1 MKRYLIATIVAFSTY
16 SIALADNIGDV
27 LKQVASN
34 NLTLQ
39 ALAHDNQ
46 ADVLDIKASN
56 SIGGPSVEYSP
67 FFTKGYSGV
76 AESELVVSQEIDFP
90 TKYAARNKQA
100 KMQNIVG
107 EQLLIKQRRDI
118 LLQAQLLCI
127 DLIRLNQTLSMLHE
141 RLANSETLLQMYQKR
156 MDAGDA
162 NALELNKVKLDCME
176 VRTLVNEAQG
186 ERTSLLQQLRQLNG
200 GKPIDVIDTV
210 LPEYPQITNFES
222 YRALALA
229 SDADVAVAQTALR
242 SADMNLK
249 LQKNEWLPNISF
261 GYRRN
266 TEHGEGINGF
276 LVGVSFPL
284 YSNSNNVKAAR
295 QRRESAELQ
304 VMQAQNEA
312 EATLRT
318 NYEQLQ
324 GLQQVIDH
332 SDVKLLQE
340 SLTLFA
346 KALQQGEITALV
358 YYVEINSIYEKLQR
372 HIDLHCQSVKLL
384 AELHKAELLLVPV
397 ES

>member
-242 SADMNLK
+242 AADMNLK

-284 YSNSNNVKAAR
+284 YSKSNNVKAAR

-384 AELHKAELLLVPV
+384 AELHKAEL
-397 ES
+397 

>member
-39 ALAHDNQ
+39 ALVHDNQ

-100 KMQNIVG
+100 KMQNIVR

-242 SADMNLK
+242 AADMNLK

-266 TEHGEGINGF
+266 TEQGEGINGF

-312 EATLRT
+312 EASMRT

-346 KALQQGEITALV
+346 KALQHGEITALV

-384 AELHKAELLLVPV
+384 AELHKAEL
-397 ES
+397 

>member
-16 SIALADNIGDV
+16 SIAFADNIGDV

-100 KMQNIVG
+100 KMQNILG

-242 SADMNLK
+242 AADMNLK

-266 TEHGEGINGF
+266 TEQGEGINGF

-312 EATLRT
+312 EASMRT

-346 KALQQGEITALV
+346 KALQHGEITALV

-384 AELHKAELLLVPV
+384 AELHKAEL
-397 ES
+397 

>member
-1 MKRYLIATIVAFSTY
+1 MKRYLIATIVALSTY
-16 SIALADNIGDV
+16 SVALADTVGDV
-27 LKQVASN
+27 LKQVAAN

-39 ALAHDNQ
+39 ALVHDNQ

-100 KMQNIVG
+100 KMQQTVG
-107 EQLLIKQRRDI
+107 DKLLAKQRRDI

-127 DLIRLNQTLSMLHE
+127 DLIRLNQTLSMLRE

-156 MDAGDA
+156 MEAGDD

-200 GKPIDVIDTV
+200 GKPIDVTDTV
-210 LPEYPQITNFES
+210 LPDYPQITNFES

-242 SADMNLK
+242 AADMNLK

-266 TEHGEGINGF
+266 TEQGEGINGF

-312 EATLRT
+312 EASMRT

-346 KALQQGEITALV
+346 KALQHGEITALV

-384 AELHKAELLLVPV
+384 AELHKAEL
-397 ES
+397 

>member
-1 MKRYLIATIVAFSTY
+1 MKRFLIATIVAFSTY

-39 ALAHDNQ
+39 ALVHDNQ

-100 KMQNIVG
+100 KMQNILG
-107 EQLLIKQRRDI
+107 EQLLIKQRGDI
-118 LLQAQLLCI
+118 LFQAQLLCI
-127 DLIRLNQTLSMLHE
+127 DLIRLNQTLSMLRE

-242 SADMNLK
+242 AADMNLK

-304 VMQAQNEA
+304 VMQAHNEA
-312 EATLRT
+312 EASMRT

-346 KALQQGEITALV
+346 KALQHGEITALV

-384 AELHKAELLLVPV
+384 AELHKAEL
-397 ES
+397 

>member
-39 ALAHDNQ
+39 ALVHDNQ

-242 SADMNLK
+242 AADMNLK

-266 TEHGEGINGF
+266 TEQGEGINGF

-304 VMQAQNEA
+304 VMQAQNVA

-346 KALQQGEITALV
+346 KALQHGEITALV

-384 AELHKAELLLVPV
+384 AELHKAEL
-397 ES
+397 

>member
-242 SADMNLK
+242 AADMNLK

-312 EATLRT
+312 EASMRT

-346 KALQQGEITALV
+346 KALQHGEITALV
-358 YYVEINSIYEKLQR
+358 YYVEINSIYEKLQQ

-384 AELHKAELLLVPV
+384 AELHKAEL
-397 ES
+397 

>member
-16 SIALADNIGDV
+16 SITLADNIGDV

-39 ALAHDNQ
+39 ALVHDNQ

-242 SADMNLK
+242 AADMNLK

-284 YSNSNNVKAAR
+284 YSNSSNVKAAR

-304 VMQAQNEA
+304 VVQAQNEA
-312 EATLRT
+312 EASLRT

-324 GLQQVIDH
+324 GLQQVINH

-384 AELHKAELLLVPV
+384 AELHKAEL
-397 ES
+397 

>member
-76 AESELVVSQEIDFP
+76 ADSELVVSQEIDFP

-118 LLQAQLLCI
+118 LLQAQILCI

-210 LPEYPQITNFES
+210 MPEYPQITNFES

-242 SADMNLK
+242 AADMNLK

-266 TEHGEGINGF
+266 TEQGEGINGF
-276 LVGVSFPL
+276 LIGVSFPL

-312 EATLRT
+312 EASIRT

-346 KALQQGEITALV
+346 KALQHGEITALV

-384 AELHKAELLLVPV
+384 AELHKAEL
-397 ES
+397 

>member
-242 SADMNLK
+242 AADMNLK

-332 SDVKLLQE
+332 NDVKLLQE

-384 AELHKAELLLVPV
+384 AELHKAEL
-397 ES
+397 

>member
-1 MKRYLIATIVAFSTY
+1 MKRYLIATIVALSTY
-16 SIALADNIGDV
+16 SVALADTVGDV
-27 LKQVASN
+27 LKQVAAN

-39 ALAHDNQ
+39 ALVHDNQ

-100 KMQNIVG
+100 QMQQTVG
-107 EQLLIKQRRDI
+107 DKLLAKQRRDI

-127 DLIRLNQTLSMLHE
+127 DLIRLNQTLSMLRE

-156 MDAGDA
+156 MKAGDA

-186 ERTSLLQQLRQLNG
+186 ERISLLQQLRQLNG
-200 GKPIDVIDTV
+200 GKPIDVTDTV
-210 LPEYPQITNFES
+210 LPDYPQITNFEE

-229 SDADVAVAQTALR
+229 SDADVAVAQTSLR
-242 SADMNLK
+242 AADMNLK

-266 TEHGEGINGF
+266 TEQGEGINGF

-284 YSNSNNVKAAR
+284 YSNSSNVKAAR

-304 VMQAQNEA
+304 VVQAQNEA
-312 EATLRT
+312 EASLRT

-384 AELHKAELLLVPV
+384 AELHKEEL
-397 ES
+397 

>member
-242 SADMNLK
+242 VADMNLK

-312 EATLRT
+312 EASMRT

-384 AELHKAELLLVPV
+384 AELHKAEL
-397 ES
+397 

>member
-1 MKRYLIATIVAFSTY
+1 MKRYLIATIVALSTY
-16 SIALADNIGDV
+16 SVALADTVGDV
-27 LKQVASN
+27 LKQVAAN

-39 ALAHDNQ
+39 ALVHDNQ

-100 KMQNIVG
+100 KMQQTVG
-107 EQLLIKQRRDI
+107 DKLLAKQRRDI

-127 DLIRLNQTLSMLHE
+127 DLIRLNQTLSMLRE

-156 MDAGDA
+156 MEAGDA

-200 GKPIDVIDTV
+200 GKPIDVTDTV
-210 LPEYPQITNFES
+210 LPDYPQITNFET

-229 SDADVAVAQTALR
+229 SDADVAVAQTSLR
-242 SADMNLK
+242 AADMNLK
-249 LQKNEWLPNISF
+249 LQKNAWLPNISF

-266 TEHGEGINGF
+266 TEQGEGINGF

-304 VMQAQNEA
+304 VVQAQNEA

-340 SLTLFA
+340 SLDLFA

-384 AELHKAELLLVPV
+384 AELHKAEL
-397 ES
+397 

>member
-242 SADMNLK
+242 AADMNLK

-266 TEHGEGINGF
+266 TEQGEGINGF

-284 YSNSNNVKAAR
+284 YSNSSNVKAAR

-304 VMQAQNEA
+304 VVQAQNEA
-312 EATLRT
+312 EASLRT

-324 GLQQVIDH
+324 GLQQVIYH

-384 AELHKAELLLVPV
+384 AELHKAEL
-397 ES
+397 

>member
-16 SIALADNIGDV
+16 SIAFADNIGDV

-34 NLTLQ
+34 NLTLK

-186 ERTSLLQQLRQLNG
+186 ERTSLLQQLRLLNG

-242 SADMNLK
+242 AADMNLK

-266 TEHGEGINGF
+266 TEQGEGINGF

-340 SLTLFA
+340 SLTLFN

-384 AELHKAELLLVPV
+384 AELHKAEL
-397 ES
+397 

>member
-1 MKRYLIATIVAFSTY
+1 MAFSTY
-16 SIALADNIGDV
+16 SIVFADNIGDV
-27 LKQVASN
+27 LKQVAVN

-100 KMQNIVG
+100 KMQHTVG
-107 EQLLIKQRRDI
+107 EQLLAKQRRDI

-186 ERTSLLQQLRQLNG
+186 ERTSLLQQLKQLNG
-200 GKPIDVIDTV
+200 GQPIDVTDTV

-229 SDADVAVAQTALR
+229 SDADVAVAQTSLR
-242 SADMNLK
+242 AADMNLK

-304 VMQAQNEA
+304 VLQAQNEA
-312 EATLRT
+312 EASMRT

-340 SLTLFA
+340 SLDLFA

-384 AELHKAELLLVPV
+384 AELHKAEL
-397 ES
+397 

>member
-34 NLTLQ
+34 NLTLK

-186 ERTSLLQQLRQLNG
+186 ERTSLLQQLKQLNG
-200 GKPIDVIDTV
+200 GKSIDVTDTV

-242 SADMNLK
+242 AADMNLK

-295 QRRESAELQ
+295 QRKESAELQ
-304 VMQAQNEA
+304 MVQAQNEA

-384 AELHKAELLLVPV
+384 AELHKAEL
-397 ES
+397 

>member
-242 SADMNLK
+242 AADMNLK

-266 TEHGEGINGF
+266 TEQGEGINGF

-284 YSNSNNVKAAR
+284 YSNSSNVKAAR

-304 VMQAQNEA
+304 VVQAQNEA
-312 EATLRT
+312 EASMRT

-384 AELHKAELLLVPV
+384 AELHKAEL
-397 ES
+397 

>member
-16 SIALADNIGDV
+16 SIAIADNIGDV

-242 SADMNLK
+242 AADMNLK

-266 TEHGEGINGF
+266 TEQGEGINGF

-384 AELHKAELLLVPV
+384 AELHKAEL
-397 ES
+397 

>member
-1 MKRYLIATIVAFSTY
+1 MKRYLIATIVALSTY
-16 SIALADNIGDV
+16 SIALADTVGDV
-27 LKQVASN
+27 LKQVATN

-39 ALAHDNQ
+39 ALVHDNQ

-100 KMQNIVG
+100 QMQQTVG
-107 EQLLIKQRRDI
+107 DKLLAKQRRDI

-127 DLIRLNQTLSMLHE
+127 DLIRLNQTLSMLRE

-156 MDAGDA
+156 MEAGDA

-200 GKPIDVIDTV
+200 GKPIDVTDTV
-210 LPEYPQITNFES
+210 LPDYPQITNFES

-229 SDADVAVAQTALR
+229 SDADVAVVQTSLR
-242 SADMNLK
+242 AADMNLK

-266 TEHGEGINGF
+266 TEQGEGINGF

-284 YSNSNNVKAAR
+284 YSNSSNVKAAR
-295 QRRESAELQ
+295 QRKESAELQ
-304 VMQAQNEA
+304 VVQAQNEA
-312 EATLRT
+312 EASLRT

-384 AELHKAELLLVPV
+384 AELHKEEL
-397 ES
+397 

>member
-34 NLTLQ
+34 NLTLK

-242 SADMNLK
+242 AADMNLK

-266 TEHGEGINGF
+266 TEQGEGINGF

-384 AELHKAELLLVPV
+384 AELHKAEL
-397 ES
+397 

>member
-39 ALAHDNQ
+39 ALVHDNQ

-242 SADMNLK
+242 AADMNLK

-372 HIDLHCQSVKLL
+372 HIDLHSQSVKLL
-384 AELHKAELLLVPV
+384 AELHRNEL
-397 ES
+397 

>member
-16 SIALADNIGDV
+16 SAALADTVGDV
-27 LKQVASN
+27 LKQVAAN
-34 NLTLQ
+34 
-39 ALAHDNQ
+39 
-46 ADVLDIKASN
+46 
-56 SIGGPSVEYSP
+56 SP

-332 SDVKLLQE
+332 SDVKLLQVAHA
-340 SLTLFA
+340 LCQGFA
-346 KALQQGEITALV
+346 AGRNNRPCLLCRDKQHLRKAATTHRPPL
-358 YYVEINSIYEKLQR
+358 SKR
-372 HIDLHCQSVKLL
+372 
-384 AELHKAELLLVPV
+384 
-397 ES
+397 

>member
-242 SADMNLK
+242 AADMNLK

-304 VMQAQNEA
+304 VMQAHNEA
-312 EATLRT
+312 EASMRT

-346 KALQQGEITALV
+346 KALQHGEITALV

-384 AELHKAELLLVPV
+384 AELHKAEL
-397 ES
+397 

>member
-1 MKRYLIATIVAFSTY
+1 MKRYLIATIVALSTY
-16 SIALADNIGDV
+16 SVALADTVGDV
-27 LKQVASN
+27 LKQVAAN

-39 ALAHDNQ
+39 ALVHDNQ

-100 KMQNIVG
+100 QMQQTVG
-107 EQLLIKQRRDI
+107 DKLLAKQRRDI

-127 DLIRLNQTLSMLHE
+127 DLIRLNQTLSMLRE

-156 MDAGDA
+156 MEAGDA

-200 GKPIDVIDTV
+200 GKSIDVTDTV
-210 LPEYPQITNFES
+210 LPNYPQITNFES

-229 SDADVAVAQTALR
+229 SDADVAVAQTSLR
-242 SADMNLK
+242 AADMNLK

-266 TEHGEGINGF
+266 TEQGEGINGF

-284 YSNSNNVKAAR
+284 YSNSSNVKAAR

-304 VMQAQNEA
+304 VVQAQNEA
-312 EATLRT
+312 EASLRT

-346 KALQQGEITALV
+346 KALQHGEITALV

-384 AELHKAELLLVPV
+384 AELHKAEL
-397 ES
+397 

>member
-1 MKRYLIATIVAFSTY
+1 MKRYLIATIVALSTY
-16 SIALADNIGDV
+16 SIALADTVGDV
-27 LKQVASN
+27 LKQVEAN

-100 KMQNIVG
+100 QMQQTVG
-107 EQLLIKQRRDI
+107 DKLLAKQRRDI

-127 DLIRLNQTLSMLHE
+127 DLIRLNQTLSMLRE
-141 RLANSETLLQMYQKR
+141 RLTNSETLLQMYQKR
-156 MDAGDA
+156 MEAGDA

-200 GKPIDVIDTV
+200 GKPIDVTDTV
-210 LPEYPQITNFES
+210 LPDYQPITNFEEYS
-222 YRALALA
+222 ALALA

-242 SADMNLK
+242 AADMNLK

-266 TEHGEGINGF
+266 TEQGKGINGF

-295 QRRESAELQ
+295 QCRESAELQ
-304 VMQAQNEA
+304 VVQAQNEA
-312 EATLRT
+312 EASLRT

-384 AELHKAELLLVPV
+384 AELHKAEL
-397 ES
+397 

>member
-56 SIGGPSVEYSP
+56 SIGSPSVEYSP

-312 EATLRT
+312 EATVRT

-384 AELHKAELLLVPV
+384 AELHKAEL
-397 ES
+397 

>member
-16 SIALADNIGDV
+16 SIALADTVGDV

-76 AESELVVSQEIDFP
+76 VESELVVSQEIDFP

-242 SADMNLK
+242 AADMNLK

-332 SDVKLLQE
+332 SYVKLLQE

-384 AELHKAELLLVPV
+384 AELHKAEL
-397 ES
+397 

>member
-1 MKRYLIATIVAFSTY
+1 MKRYLIATIVALSTY
-16 SIALADNIGDV
+16 SIALADTVGDV
-27 LKQVASN
+27 LKHVEAN

-100 KMQNIVG
+100 QMQQTVG
-107 EQLLIKQRRDI
+107 DKLLAKQRRDI

-127 DLIRLNQTLSMLHE
+127 DLIRLNQTLSMLRE

-156 MDAGDA
+156 MEAGDA

-200 GKPIDVIDTV
+200 GKPIDVTDTV
-210 LPEYPQITNFES
+210 LPDYPQITNFES

-229 SDADVAVAQTALR
+229 SDADVAVAQTSLR
-242 SADMNLK
+242 AADMNLK

-266 TEHGEGINGF
+266 TEQGEGINGF

-284 YSNSNNVKAAR
+284 YSNSSNVKAAR

-304 VMQAQNEA
+304 VVQAQNEA
-312 EATLRT
+312 EASLRT

-384 AELHKAELLLVPV
+384 AELHKEEL
-397 ES
+397 

>member
-16 SIALADNIGDV
+16 SIAFADNIGDV
-27 LKQVASN
+27 LKQVAAN

-100 KMQNIVG
+100 KMQHTVG
-107 EQLLIKQRRDI
+107 EQLLAKQRRDI

-127 DLIRLNQTLSMLHE
+127 DIIRLNQTLSMLHE

-242 SADMNLK
+242 AADMNLK

-295 QRRESAELQ
+295 QRRESAQLQ
-304 VMQAQNEA
+304 VLQAQNEA
-312 EATLRT
+312 EASMRT

-340 SLTLFA
+340 SLDLFA

-384 AELHKAELLLVPV
+384 AELHKAEL
-397 ES
+397 

>member
-16 SIALADNIGDV
+16 SIALADTVGDV

-242 SADMNLK
+242 AADMNLK

-266 TEHGEGINGF
+266 TEQGEGINGF

-295 QRRESAELQ
+295 QCRESAELQ

-312 EATLRT
+312 EASMRT

-346 KALQQGEITALV
+346 KALQHGEITALV

-384 AELHKAELLLVPV
+384 AELHKAEL
-397 ES
+397 

>member
-1 MKRYLIATIVAFSTY
+1 MKRYLIATIVAFITY

-186 ERTSLLQQLRQLNG
+186 ERTSLLQQLRLLNG

-242 SADMNLK
+242 AADMNLK

-266 TEHGEGINGF
+266 TEQGEGINGF

-312 EATLRT
+312 EASMRT

-346 KALQQGEITALV
+346 KALQHGEITALV

-384 AELHKAELLLVPV
+384 AELHKAEL
-397 ES
+397 

>member
-242 SADMNLK
+242 AADMNLK

-266 TEHGEGINGF
+266 TEQGEGINGF

-295 QRRESAELQ
+295 QRRVSAELQ

-312 EATLRT
+312 EASMRT

-346 KALQQGEITALV
+346 KALQHGEITALV

-384 AELHKAELLLVPV
+384 AELHKAEL
-397 ES
+397 

>member
-16 SIALADNIGDV
+16 SIALADNIDDV

-242 SADMNLK
+242 AADMNLK

-261 GYRRN
+261 GYCRN

-384 AELHKAELLLVPV
+384 AELHKAEL
-397 ES
+397 

>member
-1 MKRYLIATIVAFSTY
+1 MKRYLIATIVALSTY
-16 SIALADNIGDV
+16 SIALADTVGDV
-27 LKQVASN
+27 LKQVEAN

-100 KMQNIVG
+100 QMQQTVG
-107 EQLLIKQRRDI
+107 DKLLAKQRRDI

-127 DLIRLNQTLSMLHE
+127 DLIRLNQTLSMLRE

-156 MDAGDA
+156 MEAGDA

-200 GKPIDVIDTV
+200 GKPIDVTDTV
-210 LPEYPQITNFES
+210 LPDYPQITNFET

-229 SDADVAVAQTALR
+229 SDADVAVAQTSLR
-242 SADMNLK
+242 AADMNLK

-261 GYRRN
+261 GYRCN
-266 TEHGEGINGF
+266 TEQGEGINGF

-284 YSNSNNVKAAR
+284 YSNSSNVKAAR

-304 VMQAQNEA
+304 VVQAQNEA
-312 EATLRT
+312 EASLRT

-384 AELHKAELLLVPV
+384 AELHKAEL
-397 ES
+397 

>member
-1 MKRYLIATIVAFSTY
+1 MKRYLIATIVALSTY
-16 SIALADNIGDV
+16 SVALADTVGDV
-27 LKQVASN
+27 LKQVAAN

-39 ALAHDNQ
+39 ALVHDNQ

-100 KMQNIVG
+100 QMQQTVG
-107 EQLLIKQRRDI
+107 DKLLAKQRRDI

-127 DLIRLNQTLSMLHE
+127 DLIRLNQTLSMLRE

-156 MDAGDA
+156 MEAGDA

-200 GKPIDVIDTV
+200 GKPIDVTDTV
-210 LPEYPQITNFES
+210 LPNYPQITNFES

-229 SDADVAVAQTALR
+229 SDADVAVAQTSLR
-242 SADMNLK
+242 AADMNLK

-304 VMQAQNEA
+304 VVQAQNEA
-312 EATLRT
+312 EASLRT

-340 SLTLFA
+340 SLDLFA

-384 AELHKAELLLVPV
+384 AELHKAEL
-397 ES
+397 